1 MTEMQAAH
9 VWRTLLELS
18 GVKDFEIEIRKVE
31 QLEKEEPEERSE
43 AS

>member
-18 GVKDFEIEIRKVE
+18 GVRDFEIEIRKAE
-31 QLEKEEPEERSE
+31 AENPEEAKE
-43 AS
+43 GAA

>member
-18 GVKDFEIEIRKVE
+18 GAKDFEIEIRKAE
-31 QLEKEEPEERSE
+31 DENPEEAKEE

>member
-18 GVKDFEIEIRKVE
+18 GVKDFEIEIRKAE
-31 QLEKEEPEERSE
+31 TENPEEAKEE

>member
-18 GVKDFEIEIRKVE
+18 GVKDFEVEIRKAE
-31 QLEKEEPEERSE
+31 AENPEEAKEE